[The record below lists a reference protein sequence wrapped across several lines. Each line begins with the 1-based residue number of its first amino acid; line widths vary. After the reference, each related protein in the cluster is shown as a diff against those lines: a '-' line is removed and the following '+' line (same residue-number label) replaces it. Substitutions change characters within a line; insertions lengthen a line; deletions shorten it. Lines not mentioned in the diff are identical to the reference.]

1 MALATEIYSRVDR
14 DLKHATDMNDR
25 ARRPRAEHRRVPPRL
40 RDPEQALRVHR
51 ARRRRLA
58 LRGVQGPRG
67 RRRRAHR
74 DPQDELRRDREDD
87 GLRPR
92 RAAEQHEE
100 DLDVRPPRGRP
111 GGEVRLLVNC
121 SSFLA
126 PMIRP
131 AREAPR
137 CARGDLDGTVST
149 RACCLSAESR
159 NSRGCSRLLRMR
171 RYAQDRRASLIPLC
185 KQPGRI
191 LCHLLMHTG
200 TGTHKHS
207 NGEGAVDGHPVRCAH
222 KSTL

>member
-14 DLKHATDMNDR
+14 DLRHATDMNDR

-100 DLDVRPPRGRP
+100 DLDVHPPRGRP

-121 SSFLA
+121 SSLLA

-131 AREAPR
+131 ARETPR
-137 CARGDLDGTVST
+137 CARGDLGGAVST
-149 RACCLSAESR
+149 RACCLGAESR
-159 NSRGCSRLLRMR
+159 NSRGCCVSSGRGAMHRTGVPAL
-171 RYAQDRRASLIPLC
+171 APWASSL
-185 KQPGRI
+185 G
-191 LCHLLMHTG
+191 G
-200 TGTHKHS
+200 S
-207 NGEGAVDGHPVRCAH
+207 CA
-222 KSTL
+222 TF

>member
-1 MALATEIYSRVDR
+1 MALATEIYSKVDR

-51 ARRRRLA
+51 ARRRR
-58 LRGVQGPRG
+58 
-67 RRRRAHR
+67 AHR
-74 DPQDELRRDREDD
+74 GPQDELRRDREDD

-100 DLDVRPPRGRP
+100 DLDVHPPRGRP

-121 SSFLA
+121 SSLLA

-131 AREAPR
+131 ARETPR
-137 CARGDLDGTVST
+137 CARGDLGGAVST
-149 RACCLSAESR
+149 RACCLSAESPEQP
-159 NSRGCSRLLRMR
+159 RLLRLLGTR
-171 RYAQDRRASLIPLC
+171 RYAQDRRASLSPLG

-191 LCHLLMHTG
+191 LCHLLMHTAAQVL
-200 TGTHKHS
+200 TGT
-207 NGEGAVDGHPVRCAH
+207 A
-222 KSTL
+222 T